1 MKLAAWITLIYGL
14 IVIGGGIM
22 GYVKAHSTSS
32 VVMGSA
38 FGFLLIV
45 SGIWMMGKW
54 MIPAY
59 AAILL
64 TLVLDAFFTWRWLIT
79 FKFMPAGLMSI
90 ISTVVLLILAVLV
103 KARR

>member
-22 GYVKAHSTSS
+22 GYVKAHSTAS
-32 VVMGSA
+32 VVMGSS
-38 FGFLLIV
+38 FGLLLVLSAI
-45 SGIWMMGKW
+45 GMMGKW
-54 MIPAY
+54 IIPAY
-59 AAILL
+59 IAILL
-64 TLVLDAFFTWRWLIT
+64 TLVLDAFFTYRWMMSFT
-79 FKFMPAGLMSI
+79 FMPAGLMSI

>member
-14 IVIGGGIM
+14 IVIAGGIM
-22 GYVKAHSTSS
+22 GYIKASSTAS
-32 VVMGSA
+32 VVMGSV
-38 FGFLLIV
+38 FGFLLLL
-45 SGIWMMGKW
+45 SALGIMGKW
-54 MIPAY
+54 TFPAY
-59 AAILL
+59 IAILL
-64 TLVLDAFFTWRWLIT
+64 TLVLDAFFTYRWLFS